1 MSGGVDSSVAA
12 LLLVQQGWDVVGVTL
27 QLADLEKD
35 GFDASRCCSAAG
47 VAAAQRVARLLG
59 IPHVLLD
66 VRQEFRAK
74 VLEPFVDAYLH
85 GQTPSPCVH
94 CNSRIKFGRL
104 VDVAHAMGAGHVA
117 TGHYARVVE
126 GESGGPE
133 LHRGRELARDQS
145 YFLFEMGR
153 ERLRSVLLPLGEYCK
168 SEVRA
173 IAREAGL
180 PSANL
185 PDSQDMCFVPE
196 GETYVGLLE
205 HLVGDRLPGEGDI
218 VDGNGR
224 VLGRHQGI
232 HRYTVGQR
240 RGLGLS
246 APRPL
251 FVTRLDAAGNR
262 VVVGEASEVWRQRI
276 LVRDVVW
283 LADPPQQPSRLSVQI
298 RSRQRPL
305 PAIVTAR
312 PDGAEVTFEE
322 PVSAPS
328 PGQAAVWYEGDRV
341 LGGGWITACPM

>member
-12 LLLVQQGWDVVGVTL
+12 LLLARQGWEVVGVTL
-27 QLADLEKD
+27 QLADLDRD

-66 VRQEFRAK
+66 VRQEFRAG
-74 VLEPFVDAYLH
+74 VLEPFVEAYLH

-104 VDVAHAMGAGHVA
+104 LDVAHAMGAARVA

-126 GESGGPE
+126 GEGGEPE
-133 LHRGRELARDQS
+133 LYRARERARDQS
-145 YFLFEMGR
+145 YFLFEIGR
-153 ERLRSVLLPLGEYCK
+153 ERLRSVVLPLGEYCK
-168 SEVRA
+168 DEVRA
-173 IAREAGL
+173 MAREAGL

-196 GETYVGLLE
+196 GQTYVGLLE
-205 HLVGDRLPGEGDI
+205 LLVGERLPGEGEI
-218 VDGNGR
+218 VDGQGR
-224 VLGRHQGI
+224 VLGRHQGV

-246 APRPL
+246 APHPL

-262 VVVGEASEVWRQRI
+262 VVVGDASEVRRQRVV
-276 LVRDVVW
+276 VRDAVW
-283 LADPPQQPSRLSVQI
+283 LTDPPQGPCRVTAQV
-298 RSRQRPL
+298 RSRQRPI
-305 PAIVTAR
+305 PATVTAR
-312 PDGAEVTFEE
+312 FDGAEVVFDEAIA
-322 PVSAPS
+322 APS
-328 PGQAAVWYEGDRV
+328 PGQAAVWYQGERV
-341 LGGGWITACPM
+341 LGGGWITDA